1 MGELCVV
8 NIVDGVL
15 GLDGIENPIA
25 QTAITPPII
34 QYKTFFLLTP
44 LHIVIPK
51 KVKKLEWQFPTYTC
65 PPNTPEIH
73 RLTNIL
79 TNYTRK
85 CCY

>member
-15 GLDGIENPIA
+15 GLDGIENQIA

-51 KVKKLEWQFPTYTC
+51 QSKKARMAI
-65 PPNTPEIH
+65 PNIYLSSQYARNTSI
-73 RLTNIL
+73 NKYID
-79 TNYTRK
+79 
-85 CCY
+85 